1 MLDLETRNF
10 RSLIVVEA
18 SGGIG
23 YDDLQTWKDVRVDVV
38 STSGLHRGAKPLDL
52 SMLFEGS

>member
-1 MLDLETRNF
+1 M
-10 RSLIVVEA
+10 EA

-23 YDDLQTWKDVRVDVV
+23 YDDLQTWKEVGVDVV
-38 STSGLHRGAKPLDL
+38 SASGLHRGAKPLDL